1 MQAKIEEKLAQAKEQ
16 LTAWQQQ
23 QLAADE
29 QVARWA
35 AVVQVCEELLAD
47 EATQSDVDAH

>member
-1 MQAKIEEKLAQAKEQ
+1 MQAKIEAKLQQAREQ

-47 EATQSDVDAH
+47 EAQPAE